1 MEIRGHEFRYSTV
14 IECHVKEKDMIF
26 DMKRGTGFINKKDG
40 ISYKNV
46 FASYTHIHA
55 LNVPMWAKAI
65 VENAIEYKNAKQMLP
80 EKKSHCCFNA
90 KKPELF
96 YFRLFYFNDCDN
108 NYPGYFMKHP

>member
-1 MEIRGHEFRYSTV
+1 VLPIVFGVSKKPQGLGYSIAKVNGKNPYFKKGMEIRGHEFRYSTV

-65 VENAIEYKNAKQMLP
+65 VENAIEYKNAKT
-80 EKKSHCCFNA
+80 NA
-90 KKPELF
+90 A
-96 YFRLFYFNDCDN
+96 
-108 NYPGYFMKHP
+108 